1 MTITGGPTITK
12 NNVDMGGQQIHN
24 VKSGG
29 DVDSNGANIGD
40 IKRIS
45 KANDT
50 RIKDGNYE
58 VSQNG
63 TVEMTY
69 VDGAGKQVVDA
80 NGNPVKATISGI
92 ARQDLSNIL
101 TKAKKLLLA

>member
-1 MTITGGPTITK
+1 M
-12 NNVDMGGQQIHN
+12 
-24 VKSGG
+24 KSGG

-69 VDGAGKQVVDA
+69 VDGSGKQLVDEH
-80 NGNPVKATISGI
+80 GNPVKATIPVS
-92 ARQDLSNIL
+92 LVKTCPTLL
-101 TKAKKLLLA
+101 TKVKRLSLALAQS